1 MYGSYYGYGYGSYD
15 ILLFG
20 VLLVMILGFW
30 AQGRVQKIYRQ
41 YSSVGASSGISAA
54 EMASRMLRQN
64 GSSVQ
69 VTQIAGNLTDNYNPR
84 TGIVSLSQGVYGSSS
99 IAALAVAAHE
109 IGHVMQHEND
119 YLPIRIRN
127 MVLPAASIGSRSAPY
142 ITILGVLM
150 GSYNLAMVG
159 VYLFLA
165 MLIFQ
170 VVTLPVEFNASSRA
184 LNMLQAGGYISN
196 DERYS
201 ARKVLNAAALTY
213 VAALITSIA
222 QLLRLIL
229 LFGGNRRRD

>member
-41 YSSVGASSGISAA
+41 YSSVGSSSGISAA

-165 MLIFQ
+165 MLIFK

-213 VAALITSIA
+213 VVAALSTLVSF
-222 QLLRLIL
+222 LRL
-229 LFGGNRRRD
+229 FMMAKNTRRR

>member
-20 VLLVMILGFW
+20 VIAVFILGIW
-30 AQGRVQKIYRQ
+30 AQSRVQKIYRQ
-41 YSSVGASSGISAA
+41 YSTVGSSSGISAA
-54 EMASRMLRQN
+54 EMASRLLRQN

-84 TGIVSLSQGVYGSSS
+84 TGVVSLSQGVYGSSS
-99 IAALAVAAHE
+99 IAALAIAAHE

-142 ITILGVLM
+142 ITLLGVLM
-150 GSYNLAMVG
+150 GSYNLAMIG
-159 VYLFLA
+159 VWLFLA

-170 VVTLPVEFNASSRA
+170 VVTLPVELNASGRA
-184 LNMLQAGGYISN
+184 LDMLQDGGYISN
-196 DERYS
+196 DQRYS
-201 ARKVLNAAALTY
+201 ARKVLNAAAMTY
-213 VAALITSIA
+213 VVAALSTLISF
-222 QLLRLIL
+222 LRLFML
-229 LFGGNRRRD
+229 ARNTRRR